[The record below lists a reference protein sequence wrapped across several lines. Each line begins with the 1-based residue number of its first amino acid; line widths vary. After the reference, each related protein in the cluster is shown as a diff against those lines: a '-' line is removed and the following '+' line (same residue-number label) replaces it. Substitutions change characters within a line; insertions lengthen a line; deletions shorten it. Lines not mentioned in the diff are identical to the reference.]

1 MNISIFNVI
10 QLIEVVTL
18 CCQGKSEIA
27 EKYTKLY
34 ILSFMVCGNMIVQS
48 QDFWPVKKTVLEY
61 AFHAFMDT
69 ADLAFLQNNNDDE
82 DASFEQNEGEEP
94 EES

>member
-1 MNISIFNVI
+1 M
-10 QLIEVVTL
+10 
-18 CCQGKSEIA
+18 
-27 EKYTKLY
+27 
-34 ILSFMVCGNMIVQS
+34 
-48 QDFWPVKKTVLEY
+48 LEY